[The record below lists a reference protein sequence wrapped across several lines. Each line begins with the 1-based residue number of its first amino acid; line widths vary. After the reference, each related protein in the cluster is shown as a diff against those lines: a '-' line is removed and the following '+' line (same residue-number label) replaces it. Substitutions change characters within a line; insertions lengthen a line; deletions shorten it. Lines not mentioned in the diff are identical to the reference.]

1 MRVLSLQRSTQRKES
16 GIIILGKSGLVRS
29 VPSDI
34 KIVTMSLTT
43 SKLSGW
49 NPGIWF
55 YLLHWETF
63 QVLLVLL
70 WEYKAFVPFT
80 NVDSSSVYGRWWR
93 WDSGKSSDH
102 RGPACKGD
110 VGAPLPSFLSS
121 WTWVDELCSALSG
134 WALLCSDWM
143 RTPKS
148 KSARQP
154 WTRSSTAESQWL
166 HCELIALGICGRDGR
181 VTKVISSKKSSWW
194 LFISIQTL
202 LQSAELK
209 EECSLRTQQIWF
221 LQTYSVLHRCLAEVI
236 LIA

>member
-49 NPGIWF
+49 NAGIWF

-80 NVDSSSVYGRWWR
+80 SVDSSSVYGRWWR

-134 WALLCSDWM
+134 WALLC
-143 RTPKS
+143 T
-148 KSARQP
+148 
-154 WTRSSTAESQWL
+154 
-166 HCELIALGICGRDGR
+166 
-181 VTKVISSKKSSWW
+181 VT
-194 LFISIQTL
+194 
-202 LQSAELK
+202 
-209 EECSLRTQQIWF
+209 C
-221 LQTYSVLHRCLAEVI
+221 CLATGPPKAKVPDNHGREAPQLSHNGCTVSWSP
-236 LIA
+236 